1 MIFISKYKNKLSK
14 MRYTLRSSNNS
25 NLQGPLQ
32 FKRDKPVIEEYEE
45 DNVYYPKLQTINE
58 VDEDEK
64 TPNNFYKVAFIVL
77 MLQVLSVVFIA
88 YYVTNNPFKIYI
100 EYIYSEY
107 IYYYFCL
114 LRVSYMFIRTQ
125 SYLGRIYMSLIT
137 PVYQAHNYI
146 CQNILHTF

>member
-1 MIFISKYKNKLSK
+1 
-14 MRYTLRSSNNS
+14 MRYTLRSSNTS

-32 FKRDKPVIEEYEE
+32 FKRDKPIIEEYEE
-45 DNVYYPKLQTINE
+45 ENVYCPTLSPINE
-58 VDEDEK
+58 DEEEK

-77 MLQVLSVVFIA
+77 MLQVLSVIFIA

-114 LRVSYMFIRTQ
+114 LRVSYIFIRTQ

-137 PVYQAHNYI
+137 PIYQAHNYI

>member
-1 MIFISKYKNKLSK
+1 

-25 NLQGPLQ
+25 NLQGPLE
-32 FKRDKPVIEEYEE
+32 FKRDKPIIEEE
-45 DNVYYPKLQTINE
+45 NVYYPTLSPINE
-58 VDEDEK
+58 EEEEYKK

-77 MLQVLSVVFIA
+77 MLQVLSVIFIC

-114 LRVSYMFIRTQ
+114 LRVSYVFIRTQ
-125 SYLGRIYMSLIT
+125 SYLGRIYMSILT
-137 PVYQAHNYI
+137 PIYQAHNYI

>member
-1 MIFISKYKNKLSK
+1 

-25 NLQGPLQ
+25 NLQGPLE
-32 FKRDKPVIEEYEE
+32 FKRDKPIIEEEQYIEE
-45 DNVYYPKLQTINE
+45 NVYYPKLQTIKE
-58 VDEDEK
+58 EDET
-64 TPNNFYKVAFIVL
+64 TPNSFYKVAFIVL

-137 PVYQAHNYI
+137 PIYQAHNYI

>member
-1 MIFISKYKNKLSK
+1 
-14 MRYTLRSSNNS
+14 MRYTLRSSNTS
-25 NLQGPLQ
+25 NLQGPLE
-32 FKRDKPVIEEYEE
+32 FKRDKPIIEEYEE
-45 DNVYYPKLQTINE
+45 EEQYIEENIYHPTLSPINE
-58 VDEDEK
+58 EEEYEK

-114 LRVSYMFIRTQ
+114 LRVSYVFIRTQ
-125 SYLGRIYMSLIT
+125 SYLGRIYMSILT
-137 PVYQAHNYI
+137 PIYQAHNYI